1 MLPGH
6 LPGKGHGCHTIREE
20 GWEVP
25 LAAGSKWCWRASS
38 LPCLALG
45 KTPASALQH
54 ELSPL
59 PNSHLELLGL
69 WLIWCSFWGW
79 DPPCACLVGG
89 TWILSNL
96 KEPSDISAFWR
107 GEADVQ
113 ACPLVPVVRA
123 AWGNQPCCNRQ
134 NQLKL
139 KLLLQFASAQVK
151 NIDRSCWC
159 KDKLTRGK
167 KWSGDQ

>member
-1 MLPGH
+1 MAATPSGRKAGRCLLQLDRSDAEGHPPFPAWLLAKPLP
-6 LPGKGHGCHTIREE
+6 
-20 GWEVP
+20 
-25 LAAGSKWCWRASS
+25 
-38 LPCLALG
+38 
-45 KTPASALQH
+45 QH